1 MTSANTF
8 VFRPSNTRFMD
19 FQQGPSRPSMLWNN
33 QLDAVLPK
41 RQKPMQD
48 DDGFVQPKHRS
59 KGRLHHGTHQEV
71 IAQNSNKFEFLNNK
85 HTNKQAQDEGIPAY
99 NGPVKTI
106 GAWTRP
112 LSAKK
117 EAAPAKKPAIKK
129 ATKSDRWGDDDDD
142 EWNPDLEND
151 PFLKK

>member
-1 MTSANTF
+1 MTSTNTF

-41 RQKPMQD
+41 RQKPTPD

-59 KGRLHHGTHQEV
+59 KGRAHHGAHHEV
-71 IAQNSNKFEFLNNK
+71 LPQSTNKFNIPDN
-85 HTNKQAQDEGIPAY
+85 HASKQSQEEGIPAY
-99 NGPVKTI
+99 NGPAKTI

-117 EAAPAKKPAIKK
+117 EAAPA
-129 ATKSDRWGDDDDD
+129 
-142 EWNPDLEND
+142 
-151 PFLKK
+151 